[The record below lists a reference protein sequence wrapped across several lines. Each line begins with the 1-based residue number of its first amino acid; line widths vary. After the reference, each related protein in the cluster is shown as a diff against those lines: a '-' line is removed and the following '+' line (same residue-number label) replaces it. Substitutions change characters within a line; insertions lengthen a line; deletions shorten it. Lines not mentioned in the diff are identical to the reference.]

1 MTVVTRS
8 RVRRKRDFRRIAL
21 LSAVGF
27 ALLVVFALYR
37 NEPRR
42 PSAFETSIKRL
53 PEVDLERLLLEDEKS
68 QPLRDILLG
77 KLHLVEVQVRDRG
90 ALMSA
95 STEKGSYEG
104 LDGEFCRIEWSIHKK
119 DPAEVGIFRFLQQ
132 QSPDCK
138 KTQLYDL
145 KTVVEK
151 ARAFDERIKGVSA
164 VPKVLDLV
172 AVAFHESRCGSTL
185 FANMAVAA
193 DPERHRV
200 YSEAHGPIAAL
211 QHVCGDAYQVCSV
224 DAAASLLTD
233 VVYIMSRSDDEREE
247 KIFFKIQ
254 SIGSINIPVFTKAF
268 PKVPWMYIY
277 REPVQVMMSHLE
289 HGDQF
294 ANCVRSRRKP
304 LRSILDLVRSR
315 GRQLEKLSNV
325 EYCAAHL
332 GALTE
337 TAAANV
343 ANSPLAYPTNYK
355 EFPSAFYD
363 WFLPSIGFPVDA
375 QARKRM
381 EDVSKIY
388 SKGMKG
394 SKEEFTG
401 DTERKERQAT
411 PEIREAAKVFLQPSY
426 DNLEAAATALKGSSS
441 AA

>member
-1 MTVVTRS
+1 M
-8 RVRRKRDFRRIAL
+8 RRIAV

-27 ALLVVFALYR
+27 VLLVVFVLYR
-37 NEPRR
+37 NEPR
-42 PSAFETSIKRL
+42 SSSSDVASTKRL
-53 PEVDLERLLLEDEKS
+53 PEIDLERLLLEDEKS

-90 ALMSA
+90 ALVSA
-95 STEKGSYEG
+95 SSAESETSSSYEG
-104 LDGEFCRIEWSIHKK
+104 LDGEFCRIEWAIHKK

-138 KTQLYDL
+138 KTQRYDL

-151 ARAFDERIKGVSA
+151 ARAFDERIKGISSA

-193 DPERHRV
+193 DPEKHRV

-211 QHVCGDAYQVCSV
+211 QHVCGDAYQVCSL
-224 DAAASLLTD
+224 DTAARLLKD
-233 VVYIMSRSDDEREE
+233 VVYLMSRSDDEREE
-247 KIFFKIQ
+247 RIFFKIQ
-254 SIGSINIPVFTKAF
+254 SVGSINIPVFTKAF
-268 PKVPWMYIY
+268 PNVPWMYIY

-289 HGDQF
+289 HGDQL

-315 GRQLEKLSNV
+315 SRQLENLTNV

-337 TAAANV
+337 TAAASV
-343 ANSPLAYPTNYK
+343 ASSPLAYPTNYK
-355 EFPSAFYD
+355 DFPSAFYD
-363 WFLPSIGFPVDA
+363 WFLPSIGYPVDA

-394 SKEEFTG
+394 GKEEFTG

-411 PEIREAAKVFLQPSY
+411 PEIREAAKIFLQPSF
-426 DNLEAAATALKGSSS
+426 DNLEAAATIKKGSSS
-441 AA
+441 AK